1 MKQASFVSLIAL
13 GFLALPALAEA
24 QQKAPAPTPEA
35 APKAAP
41 DAPKPSDAAKPVD
54 APKPKPVD
62 APKPKPTDAA
72 KPTYAAKPE
81 SPASATDGDA
91 APDAAGAARPEAP
104 ATPAAPVPGTPSGG
118 FNPLPTW
125 PEPNSDAAELKRQNS
140 ERPRDA
146 AVKSGEH
153 EVFAEDWW
161 THARPL
167 LELHGNFRVR
177 AELFYQ
183 FSLGRHDTP
192 TSALWPQPADN
203 YFNDNK
209 KNFGAATCTADE
221 ANAGTDT
228 TPTNAN
234 FGCKSGTQA
243 GANLRFRLNPELHIS
258 DNLRVMSQ
266 IDLLDN
272 VVLGST
278 PGEYQVTPTSATN
291 SSGYAVAARSGYTPI
306 GFYTAT
312 TSPPRSGV
320 NSLRDSI
327 AVKRVWAEFATPV
340 GELRFGRMPN
350 HWGLG
355 IVNNSGDG
363 YDDNYQS
370 TIDRIQF
377 TTGIKPLDLYVT
389 GAWDFVNEGATSDN
403 LGIPAGQPYDVA
415 QGDDVTEYMLQIA
428 HRKSREL
435 TRLSLAK
442 GEVVI
447 NGGIQVTYRRQ
458 QLADDQTGTCGDIT
472 SAAALGC
479 APGQLTFARRGA
491 SAWTPDLWLQLLYK
505 KFRFETEAVTIQG
518 NLDNITDSTAK
529 SANVGYRIRQYGLA
543 TEIEQRLVEDKLHL
557 GFNFGWA
564 SGDSDVQGLSP
575 PYNSAENQHG
585 NRTDSTFRFNPAYS
599 IDLILYRNILS
610 RVQGTYYFRP
620 SVSYDF
626 LRDTSGQKLGG
637 GIAAIWSRAS
647 EFVQAPGHAR
657 DLGVELNG
665 SVYFQSKDGA
675 LNDDPTKLGGFFT
688 KLEYGVLFPMQGLGY
703 NAADASFIQA
713 QGGSTGTSA
722 AQTLRWYM
730 GVFF

>member
-1 MKQASFVSLIAL
+1 MKQASFASLVAL
-13 GFLALPALAEA
+13 GFLAIPALAEA
-24 QQKAPAPTPEA
+24 QQKPAAAASDAAPKTNGEAPKPAEPKPSDTAKPDAAAPGTDSDVDTAGEALPEAAPAPAPTP
-35 APKAAP
+35 
-41 DAPKPSDAAKPVD
+41 
-54 APKPKPVD
+54 
-62 APKPKPTDAA
+62 
-72 KPTYAAKPE
+72 
-81 SPASATDGDA
+81 
-91 APDAAGAARPEAP
+91 
-104 ATPAAPVPGTPSGG
+104 PGTPSGT
-118 FNPLPTW
+118 FNPLPAW
-125 PEPNSDAAELKRQNS
+125 PEPGSDAAELKRQSS
-140 ERPRDA
+140 ERPREEGG
-146 AVKSGEH
+146 KSGEH
-153 EVFAEDWW
+153 DVFAEDWW
-161 THARPL
+161 THARPI

-183 FSLGRHDTP
+183 FSLGRRDTP
-192 TSALWPQPADN
+192 SSAIWPQPADN
-203 YFNDNK
+203 YFQSNS
-209 KNFGAATCTADE
+209 GPSYGPSTCTADE
-221 ANAGTDT
+221 VNAGSDT
-228 TPTNAN
+228 NPLNATH
-234 FGCKSGTQA
+234 GCKSGTQA

-258 DNLRVMSQ
+258 DNLRVISQ

-278 PGEYQVTPTSATN
+278 PGEYQVTPAAVGG
-291 SSGYAVAARSGYTPI
+291 GYAVAPRSGYTPI
-306 GFYTAT
+306 GFYSST

-327 AVKRVWAEFATPV
+327 AVKRVWGEFATPV

-355 IVNNSGDG
+355 ILNNAGDG

-389 GAWDFVNEGATSDN
+389 GAWDFVNEGATSDS
-403 LGIPAGQPYDVA
+403 LGIPTGQPYDVA
-415 QGDDVTEYMLQIA
+415 QADDVTEYMLQIA
-428 HRKSREL
+428 HKKSREL

-447 NGGIQVTYRRQ
+447 NGGIQVTYRKQ
-458 QLADDQTGTCGDIT
+458 QLADDNTTLTGGTCAT
-472 SAAALGC
+472 RAAAASLGC
-479 APGQLTFARRGA
+479 TAGDLAFARRGA

-505 KFRFETEAVTIQG
+505 RFRFETEAVTIQG
-518 NLDNITDSTAK
+518 NLDNVSDVASA
-529 SANVGYRIRQYGLA
+529 SANIGYKIRQYGIA
-543 TEIEQRLVEDKLHL
+543 TEIEQKLAEDKLRL

-575 PYNSAENQHG
+575 PMSGPENQHG

-675 LNDDPTKLGGFFT
+675 LNDDPNKIGGFFT

-703 NAADASFIQA
+703 ASTDAPLL
-713 QGGSTGTSA
+713 QGGSSGTSA

>member
-1 MKQASFVSLIAL
+1 MRVPWLTVFGRACETSRLPPVPAKIRMKQASFASLVAL
-13 GFLALPALAEA
+13 GFLAIPALAEA
-24 QQKAPAPTPEA
+24 QQKPAA
-35 APKAAP
+35 
-41 DAPKPSDAAKPVD
+41 
-54 APKPKPVD
+54 
-62 APKPKPTDAA
+62 
-72 KPTYAAKPE
+72 
-81 SPASATDGDA
+81 A
-91 APDAAGAARPEAP
+91 APDAAPKTNAEAP
-104 ATPAAPVPGTPSGG
+104 KPAEPKPSESAKPDATAPGTDSDVDTAGEALPEATPAPAAPPPGTPSGT
-118 FNPLPTW
+118 FNPLPAW
-125 PEPNSDAAELKRQNS
+125 PEPGSDAAELKRQSS
-140 ERPRDA
+140 ERPREEGG
-146 AVKSGEH
+146 KSGAH
-153 EVFAEDWW
+153 DVFAEDWW
-161 THARPL
+161 THARPI

-183 FSLGRHDTP
+183 FSLGRRDTP
-192 TSALWPQPADN
+192 SKAIWPQPADN
-203 YFNDNK
+203 YFVSN
-209 KNFGAATCTADE
+209 GGTPYGPSTCTADE
-221 ANAGTDT
+221 VNAGTDT
-228 TPTNAN
+228 NPLNAN
-234 FGCKSGTQA
+234 HQCKSGTQA

-258 DNLRVMSQ
+258 DNLRVISQ

-278 PGEYQVTPTSATN
+278 PGEYQVTPSAN
-291 SSGYAVAARSGYTPI
+291 GYAVAPRSGYTPI
-306 GFYTAT
+306 GFYSST

-355 IVNNSGDG
+355 ILNNAGDG
-363 YDDNYQS
+363 HDDNYQS
-370 TIDRIQF
+370 TVDRIQF

-403 LGIPAGQPYDVA
+403 LGIPTGQPYDVA
-415 QGDDVTEYMLQIA
+415 QADDVTEYMLQIA
-428 HRKSREL
+428 HKKSREL

-447 NGGIQVTYRRQ
+447 NGGIQVTYRKQ
-458 QLADDQTGTCGDIT
+458 QLADDSTTLTGGTCALH
-472 SAAALGC
+472 AAALGC
-479 APGQLTFARRGA
+479 SPGDLSFVRRGA
-491 SAWTPDLWLQLLYK
+491 SAWTPDVWLQLLYK
-505 KFRFETEAVTIQG
+505 RFRFETEAVTIQG
-518 NLDNITDSTAK
+518 NLDNVTDTG
-529 SANVGYRIRQYGLA
+529 SAAANIGYKIRQYGIA
-543 TEIEQRLVEDKLHL
+543 TEIEQKLAEDKLHL

-575 PYNSAENQHG
+575 PISGPENQHG

-599 IDLILYRNILS
+599 VDLILYRNILS

-647 EFVQAPGHAR
+647 EFAQAPGHAR

-675 LNDDPTKLGGFFT
+675 LNDDPNKIGGFFT

-703 NAADASFIQA
+703 ASVDAPLLN
-713 QGGSTGTSA
+713 GGGPGTSA